1 LSLATPA
8 ESRQVQETPEERRG
22 ASAAVFLAALALLSA
37 SGAVSPLVPAPALAL
52 RAAWMW
58 ALRGAGMSVLRAAR
72 AWVLA
77 RPWVWVAE

>member
-1 LSLATPA
+1 
-8 ESRQVQETPEERRG
+8 VQETPEERRG

-52 RAAWMW
+52 RVAWMW
-58 ALRGAGMSVLRAAR
+58 ALRGAGMSVLRAAGMSVLRAAR